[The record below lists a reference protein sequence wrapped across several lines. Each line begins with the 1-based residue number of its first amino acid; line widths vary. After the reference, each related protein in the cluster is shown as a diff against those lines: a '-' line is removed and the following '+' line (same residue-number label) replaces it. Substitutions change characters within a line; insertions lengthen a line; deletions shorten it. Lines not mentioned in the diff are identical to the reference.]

1 MSQSN
6 AVATKNETPLVSPAV
21 DGIASAIQAL
31 ITRPDLDVS
40 KVRELFELQREVR
53 RDEAFAAFN
62 DAMNAAQEEMEP
74 VRKDANNPQ
83 TRSKYASYAALDS
96 AIRPIYTKHGFSVSF
111 NTADCPKENEVRT
124 VAEVARGGFSK
135 FYHLD
140 IPADGKGAKGGDVM
154 TKTHATMSAVSYG
167 KRGLLQMIWNIS
179 TADKTDDDGNA
190 AGNTGA
196 YLSEDQI
203 AELRQL
209 IIEVDADLPKLLAY
223 LKIERLEDIYA
234 SKFEVVKRVIEQ
246 KRKKAA
252 D

>member
-1 MSQSN
+1 MSTQ
-6 AVATKNETPLVSPAV
+6 AVAKSEQTAVAPSPAV

-31 ITRPDLDVS
+31 IARPDLDVS
-40 KVRELFELQREVR
+40 KVRELFELQRQVR
-53 RDEAFAAFN
+53 RDEAEAAFN
-62 DAMNAAQEEMEP
+62 DAMNDAQAEMEP

-111 NTADCPKENEVRT
+111 NTDDCPKENEVRV
-124 VAEVARGGFSK
+124 VAEVARGGYAK

-167 KRGLLQMIWNIS
+167 RRGLQGMIWNIA
-179 TADKTDDDGNA
+179 TTDKSDDDGNA
-190 AGNTGA
+190 AAGGD
-196 YLSEDQI
+196 YVSEEQV

-209 IIEVDADLPKLLAY
+209 IMDVDADLPKLLVY
-223 LKIERLEDIYA
+223 LKVERLEDIFA
-234 SKFEVVKRVIEQ
+234 NKFDVVKRVIEQ

-252 D
+252 AT